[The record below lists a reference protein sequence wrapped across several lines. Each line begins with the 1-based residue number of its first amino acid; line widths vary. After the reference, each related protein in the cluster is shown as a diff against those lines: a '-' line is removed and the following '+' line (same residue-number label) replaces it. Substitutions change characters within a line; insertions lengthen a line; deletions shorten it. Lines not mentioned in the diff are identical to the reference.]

1 MSNGPQLLASS
12 FQFSSPKHGRP
23 SRPPGK
29 QGVYSVPTSI
39 GVWQRGREREIK
51 RLETQEASVQISF
64 NIQFLLTSL

>member
-1 MSNGPQLLASS
+1 MSNGPQPLASS
-12 FQFSSPKHGRP
+12 FQFSSPKHGRS
-23 SRPPGK
+23 SRPTGK

-39 GVWQRGREREIK
+39 GVWQREREIK